1 MIGTLRGYI
10 TLRRPPR
17 LVLEVAGVGYE
28 LEAPLSTFAALPA
41 AEGEVKLFTHLQVR
55 DDTQQLYGFFSEH
68 ERELFRALIRTSGV
82 GAKLALAILSGLSVE
97 EFSQAVTTRDVA
109 TLKRLPGIG
118 QKTAERLL
126 LDMADRLNGLA
137 SGGAAGGVVRE
148 AEAAL
153 AALGYKPREI
163 SNLLSKLTPAGRS
176 SEELVREALK
186 KSLGKTL

>member
-1 MIGTLRGYI
+1 MIGTLRGRV
-10 TLRRPPR
+10 TSRRPPR

-28 LEAPLSTFAALPA
+28 LEAPLSTFADLSA
-41 AEGEVKLFTHLQVR
+41 GDTEVKLFTHLQVR
-55 DDTQQLYGFFSEH
+55 DDTQQLYGFATER

-82 GAKLALAILSGLSVE
+82 GAKLALAILSGLSVA
-97 EFSQAVTTRDVA
+97 EFSQAVATRDVA

-126 LDMADRLNGLA
+126 VDMADRIEGIEA
-137 SGGAAGGVVRE
+137 GGPAGGVMGE
-148 AEAAL
+148 TEAAL

-163 SNLLSKLTPAGRS
+163 SGLLSDLSPAGRS

-186 KSLGKTL
+186 KSLGKTS

>member
-1 MIGTLRGYI
+1 MIGTLRGYV

-17 LVLEVAGVGYE
+17 LVVEVAGVGYE
-28 LEAPLSTFAALPA
+28 LEAPLSTFAALPGGD
-41 AEGEVKLFTHLQVR
+41 GEVKLFTHLQVR
-55 DDTQQLYGFFSEH
+55 DDTQQLYGFSSER

-82 GAKLALAILSGLSVE
+82 GAKLALIILSGLSVE

-126 LDMADRLNGLA
+126 VDMADRIDGLA
-137 SGGAAGGVVRE
+137 IGGAVGGVMGE

-163 SNLLSKLTPAGRS
+163 SNLLSKLTAAGRS

-186 KSLGKTL
+186 KSLGKAS

>member
-1 MIGTLRGYI
+1 MIGTLRGRV
-10 TLRRPPR
+10 TWRRPPR

-28 LEAPLSTFAALPA
+28 LEAPLSTFAALPGGD
-41 AEGEVKLFTHLQVR
+41 GETRLFTHLQVR
-55 DDTQQLYGFFSEH
+55 DDTQQLYGFSSER

-97 EFSQAVTTRDVA
+97 EFSQAVATRDVA

-126 LDMADRLNGLA
+126 VDMADRLDGMTA
-137 SGGAAGGVVRE
+137 GGSAGGVMGE

-163 SNLLSKLTPAGRS
+163 AGLLSGTSAAGRS
-176 SEELVREALK
+176 SEEVVREALK
-186 KSLGKTL
+186 KSLGKLS

>member
-1 MIGTLRGYI
+1 MIGTLRGYVI
-10 TLRRPPR
+10 SRRPPR
-17 LVLEVAGVGYE
+17 MVLEVAGVGYE

-41 AEGEVKLFTHLQVR
+41 AESEVKLFTHLQVR
-55 DDTQQLYGFFSEH
+55 DDTQQLYGFSSER

-82 GAKLALAILSGLSVE
+82 GAKLALIILSGLSVE
-97 EFSQAVTTRDVA
+97 EFSHAVTTRDVA

-126 LDMADRLNGLA
+126 VDMADRIDGLTI
-137 SGGAAGGVVRE
+137 GGAVGGVMGE

-163 SNLLSKLTPAGRS
+163 ANLLSKLTAAGRS
-176 SEELVREALK
+176 SEDLVREALK
-186 KSLGKTL
+186 KSLGKAS

>member
-1 MIGTLRGYI
+1 MIGMLRGYVI
-10 TLRRPPR
+10 SRRPPR
-17 LVLEVAGVGYE
+17 MVLEVSGVGYE
-28 LEAPLSTFAALPA
+28 LEAPLSTFAVLPA
-41 AEGEVKLFTHLQVR
+41 AESEVKLFTHLQVR
-55 DDTQQLYGFFSEH
+55 DDTQQLYGFSSER

-82 GAKLALAILSGLSVE
+82 GAKLALIILSGLSVE

-126 LDMADRLNGLA
+126 VDMADRIDGLA
-137 SGGAAGGVVRE
+137 IGGAVGGVMGE

-163 SNLLSKLTPAGRS
+163 SNLLSTLTAAGRS

-186 KSLGKTL
+186 KSLGKAS

>member
-1 MIGTLRGYI
+1 MIGTLRGHV
-10 TLRRPPR
+10 TSRRPPR
-17 LVLEVAGVGYE
+17 MVLEVAGVGYE
-28 LEAPLSTFAALPA
+28 LEAPLSTFAAMP

-55 DDTQQLYGFFSEH
+55 DDTQQLYGFSSER

-82 GAKLALAILSGLSVE
+82 GAKLALIILSGLSVE
-97 EFSQAVTTRDVA
+97 EFSHAVTTRDVA

-126 LDMADRLNGLA
+126 VDMADRIDGLA
-137 SGGAAGGVVRE
+137 TGGAVGGVMGE

-163 SNLLSKLTPAGRS
+163 ANLLSELTAAGRS
-176 SEELVREALK
+176 SEDLVREALK
-186 KSLGKTL
+186 KSLGKAS